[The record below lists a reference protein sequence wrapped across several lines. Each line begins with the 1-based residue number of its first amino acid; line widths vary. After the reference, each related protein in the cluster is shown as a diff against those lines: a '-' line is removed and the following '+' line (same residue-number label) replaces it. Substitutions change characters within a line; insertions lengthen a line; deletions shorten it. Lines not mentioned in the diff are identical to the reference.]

1 MSIWVVLVLA
11 AVGLGAFLLFLTWQ
25 SKRLDRRPWWRR
37 KSSARTD
44 DPGGPP
50 LGPDDRPA

>member
-1 MSIWVVLVLA
+1 MSIWVVLVLV
-11 AVGLGAFLLFLTWQ
+11 AVGFGAFLLFLTWQ